1 MPKTS
6 DTKSTAEKLADARQ
20 KSLDA
25 AKKISLA
32 NQRALAAE
40 AELAKLELEEARETI
55 SLESNAHRKQ
65 LIIGKMILSWLSI
78 PDKKVTDDK
87 LKEWV
92 NEYLPPNS
100 PDRKIFDLPPEQV
113 KNQ

>member
-65 LIIGKMILSWLSI
+65 LIIGKMILGWINI
-78 PDKKVTDDK
+78 PAKNVTEDNLKK
-87 LKEWV
+87 WV
-92 NEYLPPNS
+92 DEYLPSNS
-100 PDRKIFDLPPEQV
+100 PDRKIFDLQPEQI
-113 KNQ
+113 KN